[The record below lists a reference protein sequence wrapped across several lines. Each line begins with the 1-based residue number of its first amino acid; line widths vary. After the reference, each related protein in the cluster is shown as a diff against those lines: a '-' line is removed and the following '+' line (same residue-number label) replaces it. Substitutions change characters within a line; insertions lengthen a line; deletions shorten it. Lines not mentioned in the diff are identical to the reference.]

1 MKVNDLR
8 ALLKSY
14 NDDSEIEVEIHD
26 EVTDASI
33 DSTFNIGFH
42 GDDTHPILT
51 ISTNVA
57 KE

>member
-33 DSTFNIGFH
+33 DSFKKKLG
-42 GDDTHPILT
+42 
-51 ISTNVA
+51 
-57 KE
+57 